1 MKQYLLLLS
10 LLLGI
15 TLSGKSQTIH
25 PTLFLKL
32 FTLTNYEGPVTNIN
46 KALTSLS
53 GNWRLIGYDE
63 DGGILETKWHYKAAS
78 QTVPIAEFFMTTT
91 DIFGKL
97 RYKVA
102 YNFLDQELYN
112 SYMTKV
118 STLDGTKV
126 THSSIEDDGSTLT
139 IYETANTAFIFRIRP
154 VELTHYGR
162 QFTRSYTVELYYNN

>member
-1 MKQYLLLLS
+1 MKKLS
-10 LLLGI
+10 LLVYLLVLALA
-15 TLSGKSQTIH
+15 TNAQTIH

-32 FTLTNYEGPVTNIN
+32 FTLTNYDGPVTNIN
-46 KALTSLS
+46 KALTGLS

-63 DGGILETKWHYKAAS
+63 DGGVLDTKWQYKAPS
-78 QTVPIAEFFMTTT
+78 QTVPIAEFFMTST
-91 DIFGKL
+91 DILGKL
-97 RYKVA
+97 RHKIA
-102 YNFLDQELYN
+102 YNFLDQELYK

-139 IYETANTAFIFRIRP
+139 IYETANTAFVFRIRR
-154 VELTHYGR
+154 VELTLYGR